1 MMRMKRHVRAALAA
15 AFAGAL
21 LLTACADSDEG
32 SETDDAVSDADGGT
46 DGDTADDTDDGAA
59 ADGDREDVSLT
70 VWSWRTEDEQAYNEI
85 FAIYEE
91 QNPNVS
97 IEFVPYV
104 NTDYNNVLA
113 TGLTGSGGP
122 DVAQLRAYGGV
133 QPLIEAGQLVPL
145 DGEVASLD
153 NFSDELLD
161 GARGVEDGRV
171 YGAPFGIQTI
181 VGFYNR
187 GIFDEQGLDEPETWD
202 EFIEVLEAL
211 DAAGVTPI
219 ANGGG
224 DDWMLPI
231 VHEGLGGARYGAN
244 DFREAVLAGETDFT
258 DPDFVESIQ
267 VIEDLLPYMPDQAIG
282 VSYNDS
288 RSLFAAEQAAMFI
301 GGSFEVG
308 FWESDA
314 PNVDV
319 GAFRIPAAPGSPSDA
334 VTPGWVDGSYG
345 VSANSDNQD
354 EAMRLVD
361 WMGTEEFGQ
370 LFVDEIQQLSAV
382 PGLTP
387 QNELLA
393 EIADLYEESPS
404 AYLLLTDFR
413 YGDPWGTELMGL
425 GVQEIMLGDASA
437 EDVAAN
443 IQRGVEQWFTPNS

>member
-1 MMRMKRHVRAALAA
+1 MMRMKRHVRAALATT
-15 AFAGAL
+15 FAGAL
-21 LLTACADSDEG
+21 LLTACGGDEELSEADD
-32 SETDDAVSDADGGT
+32 TVS
-46 DGDTADDTDDGAA
+46 DTDDGT
-59 ADGDREDVSLT
+59 ADADTDDEVAGDADREDVTLT

-97 IEFVPYV
+97 VEFIPYV

-122 DVAQLRAYGGV
+122 DVAQLRAYGGL
-133 QPLIEAGQLVPL
+133 QPLVEAGQLVPL
-145 DGEVASLD
+145 DGEIESLD
-153 NFSDELLD
+153 GFSDELLD

-171 YGAPFGIQTI
+171 YGAPFGIQAI

-187 GIFDEQGLDEPETWD
+187 GIFDEQGLEEPQTWD
-202 EFIEVLEAL
+202 EFVEVLETL
-211 DAAGVTPI
+211 DASGVTPI

-244 DFREAVLAGETDFT
+244 EFREAVLAGDTDFT
-258 DPDFVESIQ
+258 DPDYVASIQ

-288 RSLFAAEQAAMFI
+288 RSLFAAEQAALFI

-345 VSANSDNQD
+345 VNASSDNQE
-354 EAMRLVD
+354 EAIRLVD
-361 WMGTEEFGQ
+361 WMGSEEFGQ

-413 YGDPWGTELMGL
+413 YGDPWGTEMMGL

-437 EDVAAN
+437 DEVAADL
-443 IQRGVEQWFTPNS
+443 QRGIEQWFTPSS

>member
-1 MMRMKRHVRAALAA
+1 MSMKRHVRVALATTV
-15 AFAGAL
+15 AGL
-21 LLTACADSDEG
+21 LMLTACGGAEEASDAEGTG
-32 SETDDAVSDADGGT
+32 SETEGEV
-46 DGDTADDTDDGAA
+46 A
-59 ADGDREDVSLT
+59 ADDREDVTIT
-70 VWSWRTEDEQAYNEI
+70 VWSWRTEDEDAYNRI
-85 FAIYEE
+85 FEVYED
-91 QNPNVS
+91 QNPHVTV
-97 IEFVPYV
+97 EFIPYV

-122 DVAQLRAYGGV
+122 DVAQLRAYGGL
-133 QPLIEAGQLVPL
+133 QPLVEAGQLVPL
-145 DGEVASLD
+145 DGEIGSL
-153 NFSDELLD
+153 NGFSDELLD

-181 VGFYNR
+181 VAFYNR
-187 GIFDEQGLDEPETWD
+187 GIFDEHGLSEPETWD
-202 EFIEVLEAL
+202 EFIEVLETL
-211 DAAGVTPI
+211 DAADVTPI

-231 VHEGLGGARYGAN
+231 VHEGVGAARYGAN
-244 DFREAVLAGETDFT
+244 EFREAVLAGETDFT
-258 DPDFVESIQ
+258 DPDYVASIQ
-267 VIEDLLPYMPDQAIG
+267 VIEELLPYFPDQAIG

-288 RSLFAAEQAAMFI
+288 RSLFAAERAALFI

-314 PNVDV
+314 PDVEV

-345 VSANSDNQD
+345 VNASSENQE
-354 EAMRLVD
+354 EAIRLVD
-361 WMGTEEFGQ
+361 WMGSEEFGQ

-393 EIADLYEESPS
+393 QIADLYEESPS

-413 YGDPWGTELMGL
+413 YGDPWGTEMMGQ
-425 GVQEIMLGDASA
+425 GVQEIMLGDSSA

-443 IQRGVEQWFTPNS
+443 LQRGIEQWFTPSS